1 MSQEKIQF
9 HSEEITYILKQK
21 EHIRKWIKASIRE
34 EGKIPSEISFIFCS
48 DAYLLNINNQYL
60 HHDTYTDIITFDNSE
75 ETDLIAGDIFISID
89 RIRENAVTFHISEK
103 DEVHRVLIHGILHL
117 LGYTDK
123 GNEHKNLMTSK
134 ENYYLSSR
142 TF

>member
-9 HSEEITYILKQK
+9 HSEEITYTLKQK

-34 EGKIPSEISFIFCS
+34 EGKMPSEISFIFCS
-48 DAYLLNINNQYL
+48 DEYLLNINNQYL
-60 HHDTYTDIITFDNSE
+60 KHDTYTDIITFDNSE
-75 ETDLIAGDIFISID
+75 EEDLIAGDIFISID
-89 RIRENAVTFHISEK
+89 RVIENAASFRISEK
-103 DEVHRVLIHGILHL
+103 DEVHRVIIHGILHL

-123 GNEHKNLMTSK
+123 GTEHKNLMTSK
-134 ENYYLSSR
+134 ENYYLSLR